1 MAGGEALTGCVAL
14 VTGGS
19 GAIGAAICR
28 SLAREGAAI
37 AAGYRTRREPA
48 EALVAELAGA
58 GGRARA
64 FGADLGEV
72 DAAQHLVDAVEAELG
87 PVDVLVANHG
97 TGRRVQYEE
106 LDAEGFDRTLAINLR
121 APFLLTQRVL
131 PGMRERRFGRVLFV
145 SSVAAFRGGVVGP
158 DYAASKAGLH
168 GLAHFF
174 ASRVAPDGVTVNVL
188 APGVIETRMLPDR
201 DQLLARMPMGRLGQP
216 DEVADLAVA
225 MLRNPYVTSKVFSLD
240 GGLYP
245 R

>member
-1 MAGGEALTGCVAL
+1 MPGGGAFAGRVAL

-28 SLAREGAAI
+28 SLSREGATI
-37 AAGYRTRREPA
+37 AAGYGTRREQA
-48 EALVAELAGA
+48 EQLVAELAGE
-58 GGRARA
+58 GGTARA

-72 DAAQHLVDAVEAELG
+72 GAPQRLVDAVEADLG

-97 TGRRVQYEE
+97 TGRRVHYEE
-106 LDAEGFDRTLAINLR
+106 LDADAFDRTLAVNLR
-121 APFLLTQRVL
+121 APFLLAQRVL
-131 PGMRERRFGRVLFV
+131 PGMRERRFGRILFV

-168 GLAHFF
+168 GMAHFL

-201 DQLLARMPMGRLGQP
+201 DQLVAMMPMGRLGDP
-216 DEVADLAVA
+216 DEVADLAAA